1 MYVYLNVNP
10 DKKRTTDCVIRGVSF
25 VLDQDWETTFTH
37 IAVECIKEH
46 DMPEYNYVWAG
57 YLRRRGF
64 KRFMIPDTCPNCYTV
79 KDFCRDNPVGTY
91 LLVIVGYGSDGGHV
105 VAVRDGN
112 YFDIWDSGN
121 EVPTY
126 FWVKG
131 E

>member
-1 MYVYLNVNP
+1 MFVYLNMNP

-126 FWVKG
+126 YWVKTQ
-131 E
+131 

>member
-25 VLDQDWETTFTH
+25 VLDQDWDTTFTH

-46 DMPEYNYVWAG
+46 DMPEYNYIWAG

-126 FWVKG
+126 YWVN
-131 E
+131 EE